1 MNSEA
6 AILERIIEPEKPT
19 LNRALAEY
27 LLSLDFMPSDHERMT
42 LLSEK
47 AQTGSMSVEEERE
60 LDSYLSMGHFLA
72 MLQSK
77 ARITLKKTNGTHTA

>member
-6 AILERIIEPEKPT
+6 AILERIIEPEKPG

-27 LLSLDFMPSDHERMT
+27 LFSLDFKPTDHERMNR
-42 LLSEK
+42 LSEK
-47 AQTGSMSVEEERE
+47 AQEGALTQEEERE

-72 MLQSK
+72 LLQSK
-77 ARITLKKTNGTHTA
+77 ARITLNKSTETA

>member
-6 AILERIIEPEKPT
+6 AILERIIEPEKPE

-27 LLSLDFMPSDHERMT
+27 LLSLDCKPSDHARMNA
-42 LLSEK
+42 LSEK
-47 AQTGSMSVEEERE
+47 AQQGDLSSDEERE

-72 MLQSK
+72 LLQSK
-77 ARITLKKTNGTHTA
+77 ARITLAL

>member
-6 AILERIIEPEKPT
+6 AILERIIEPQKPNS
-19 LNRALAEY
+19 NRELAEY
-27 LLSLDFMPSDHERMT
+27 LLSLDFKAADHERMR

-47 AQTGSMSVEEERE
+47 AQAGTLSNEETRE

-72 MLQSK
+72 LLQSK
-77 ARITLKKTNGTHTA
+77 ARITLKQTNGTAHS